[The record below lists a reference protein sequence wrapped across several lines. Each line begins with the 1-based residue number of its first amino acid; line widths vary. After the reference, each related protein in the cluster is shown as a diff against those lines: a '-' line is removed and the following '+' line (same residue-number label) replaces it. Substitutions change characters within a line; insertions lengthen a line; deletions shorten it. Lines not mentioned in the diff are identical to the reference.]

1 MATLGNK
8 IQVRIRELRE
18 IQACLFRTAGLERSV
33 PLQDLPDPLRAAL
46 SAVGYRKR
54 DVRIEQGT
62 SFSPSEASA
71 FFEGNRGYL
80 VLVNLQTGQRKTFEG
95 SFGGPSPNTQT
106 LVDDDHSTHPIPSGF
121 AVILGESGGRGNL
134 AHIRM
139 HPDNFAKDML
149 PENKQDL
156 SEKEKSALNAVTFV
170 SSYRRDEFLRSGLG
184 VYGPENPYVQAL
196 AAKGL
201 VKITGKA
208 VAITTE
214 GKNALRSR

>member
-1 MATLGNK
+1 MSK
-8 IQVRIRELRE
+8 IHRLPSELRQ
-18 IQACLFRTAGLERSV
+18 IQASLDSKSGAGVERSI

-54 DVRIEQGT
+54 DIRIEQGT
-62 SFSPSEASA
+62 TFSPSEASA

-80 VLVNLQTGQRKTFEG
+80 ILVNLQTGQRKTFEG
-95 SFGGPSPNTQT
+95 SFGGPSPNTRSI
-106 LVDDDHSTHPIPSGF
+106 VDDDNTVHAILPGF
-121 AVILGESGGRGNL
+121 AVVLGENGGRGNM

-149 PENKQDL
+149 PENKLDL
-156 SEKEKSALNAVTFV
+156 SDKEKSALNAVTFV

-184 VYGPENPYVQAL
+184 IYGPENPYVRSL
-196 AAKGL
+196 ASKGL

-214 GKNALRSR
+214 GKNALRQR